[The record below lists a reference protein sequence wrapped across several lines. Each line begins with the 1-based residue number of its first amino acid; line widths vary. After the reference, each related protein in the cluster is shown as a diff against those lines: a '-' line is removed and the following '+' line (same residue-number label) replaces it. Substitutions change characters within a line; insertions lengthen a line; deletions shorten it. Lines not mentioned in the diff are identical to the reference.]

1 MRFLDL
7 FRRKKED
14 EASRRIRLL
23 RTGRIVE
30 GSMLDIVSEDAGN
43 GTQIFY
49 SYRVGGTVYES
60 SQTLDSEQQSAKHN
74 YRPGVQVTVR
84 YDPRQPANSI
94 VV

>member
-1 MRFLDL
+1 MGFLDL
-7 FRRKKED
+7 FRRQKED
-14 EASRRIRLL
+14 EAARRNRLL
-23 RTGRIVE
+23 STGRIVE
-30 GSMLDIVSEDAGN
+30 GSTLDLVSDDAGN

-49 SYRVGGTVYES
+49 SYSVAGTVYES
-60 SQTLDSEQQSAKHN
+60 SQMLNSEQQSAKHN

>member
-1 MRFLDL
+1 MGFLDL
-7 FRRKKED
+7 FRRQKED
-14 EASRRIRLL
+14 EASRRNRLL

-30 GSMLDIVSEDAGN
+30 GSTLDIVSDDAGN

-49 SYRVGGTVYES
+49 SYKVGGMAYES
-60 SQTLDSEQQSAKHN
+60 SQTLNSEQQSAKHN
-74 YRPGVQVTVR
+74 YRPGAQVTVR